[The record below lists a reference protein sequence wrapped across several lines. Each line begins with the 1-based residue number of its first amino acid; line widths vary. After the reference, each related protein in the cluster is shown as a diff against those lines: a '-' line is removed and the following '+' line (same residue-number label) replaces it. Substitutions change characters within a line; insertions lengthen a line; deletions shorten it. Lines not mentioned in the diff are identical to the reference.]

1 MKSFDE
7 RSEILKTILIFIMVA
22 CLVTGLMVLIYL
34 YGCQPASAAEST
46 YFNQKMVEV
55 SRQRSRTRR
64 PIRRQPQKRETVFI
78 APAVFITPAI
88 TKTSKTPTACSPAD
102 AKTPTACSPADDGT
116 TVRKEVQADF
126 KPDYKFYTLPKAPV
140 RSKVKFKTRAR

>member
-64 PIRRQPQKRETVFI
+64 PIRRQPQKRDTVFI

-102 AKTPTACSPADDGT
+102 AKTEDDGT
-116 TVRKEVQADF
+116 TARQEVQADF
-126 KPDYKFYTLPKAPV
+126 KPDYKFYTLPKATV